1 MLFLYP
7 NFLWALFFI
16 AIPIIVHLFS
26 FRIHKTVYFSNIK
39 FLENLKNQNKSK
51 SRLKQILILISRIL
65 FIISLVLA
73 FSFPYIDKNKDLKN
87 TKEKI
92 VSIYIDNS
100 FSMNAES
107 EYGNIFDA
115 AKERAKSIINSY
127 DNSQKFI
134 FLNNQFEAKY
144 RNITNKKQI
153 LKFVNETDLS
163 AKRNSLSKIIE
174 YQLQFLNSEFK
185 NNDFFNS
192 IFIISDFQKNISDF
206 ENIKTDSNQIIN
218 LIPLASSKINN
229 IYIDSIWFDSPER
242 RFNKVETLNVKIAN
256 SGDENYKDIPIK
268 LLINNKQKAIS
279 NFNIEEKSEKTIKIN
294 FTNTEKGILKCK
306 LEIKDYPISF
316 DNSFYFNYKIIN
328 KINILLIG
336 SRNENKFIKTLFNNN
351 DDFSLDYS
359 NFDNIKN
366 SELPNYQLIILD
378 ELEYLSSGFIQLIK
392 DFVVNG
398 GNLLFIP
405 NINGDIQNYNELLS
419 NINTEKFIDIDT
431 SDTQI
436 GTIEYE
442 HFIYKDVFDKQ
453 NKKLLLPYIK
463 NHFKKGNKL
472 LNNEKS
478 ILKSIN
484 DVTLLSYVNLKNSNV
499 YILSFAINKNNSN
512 FVLHPLF
519 VPTLYNIAAF
529 STQNNKLYYTIA
541 KEKNIILNEKTKS
554 GEQILHIKNLDNSFN
569 FIPNTTNTNNNIK
582 LSKLDAIK
590 KAENYILTNNGDTV
604 CGLSFNYNRKES
616 EIDYYNID
624 EIKTLIE
631 DNKLKNTE
639 ILSAKLDNLNSE
651 MNEIKNERKDLWKI
665 FIVLAL
671 VFLIFEILLI
681 KLWKN

>member
-1 MLFLYP
+1 MSFLYP
-7 NFLWALFFI
+7 NFLWALFLI
-16 AIPIIVHLFS
+16 AIPIIVHLFN

-65 FIISLVLA
+65 FIISFVLA
-73 FSFPYIDKNKDLKN
+73 FSFPYINKNEELKN
-87 TKEKI
+87 IKKKI

-100 FSMNAES
+100 FSMNTES
-107 EYGNIFDA
+107 VYGNVFDA
-115 AKERAKSIINSY
+115 AKERAKTIINSF
-127 DNSQKFI
+127 DNNQKFI

-144 RNITNKKQI
+144 RNITSKKQI
-153 LKFVNETDLS
+153 LKFVNKTDLS
-163 AKRNSLSKIIE
+163 AQRKKLSKIIE
-174 YQLQFLNSEFK
+174 YQTLFLKSKFK
-185 NNDFFNS
+185 NTNYLNN

-218 LIPLASSKINN
+218 LIPLASNKINN

-242 RFNKVETLNVKIAN
+242 RFNKVETLNVKIGN
-256 SGDENYKDIPIK
+256 SGDEDYKNIPIK
-268 LLINNKQKAIS
+268 LLINNKQKAVS
-279 NFNIEEKSEKTIKIN
+279 NFDINEKAEKTIKIN
-294 FTNTEKGILKCK
+294 FTNTEKGLLKCK

-316 DNSFYFNYKIIN
+316 DNSFYFNYRIIN

-336 SRNENKFIKTLFNNN
+336 SNNENKYIKALFSNNN
-351 DDFSLDYS
+351 DFNLEYS
-359 NFDNIKN
+359 NLNNIKT
-366 SELPNYQLIILD
+366 SKIPDYQLIILN
-378 ELEYLSSGFIQLIK
+378 ELEYFSSGFIKIIK

-398 GNLLFIP
+398 GNLLFVP
-405 NINGDIQNYNELLS
+405 NTNGNIQNYNELLS
-419 NINTEKFIDIDT
+419 NLNTEKFTDIDI
-431 SDTQI
+431 
-436 GTIEYE
+436 GKIEYE

-453 NKKLLLPYIK
+453 NKKLKLPYVK
-463 NHFKKGNKL
+463 NYFKKENKL

-484 DVTLLSYVNLKNSNV
+484 DITLLSHIVFENSNI
-499 YILSFAINKNNSN
+499 YILSFAINKSNSN

-529 STQNNKLYYTIA
+529 SSQNNKIYYTIG
-541 KEKNIILNEKTKS
+541 KEKKIILNEKTKS

-569 FIPNTTNTNNNIK
+569 FIPNTTHTNNNIK

-590 KAENYILTNNGDTV
+590 EANNYILTNNGDTI

-616 EIDYYNID
+616 KIDYYNKN
-624 EIKTLIE
+624 EIKDLIK
-631 DNKLKNTE
+631 DNNLKNTE

-665 FIVLAL
+665 FLFLSLI
-671 VFLIFEILLI
+671 FLILEIVFI
-681 KLWKN
+681 KFIK